1 MGRTLPPFR
10 PALEHEIE
18 QWKDFERGL
27 RAADKPIFQ
36 TMMNHARTHAD
47 AGSLV
52 IKGLVSEIILMSI
65 CFEHEKMIA
74 DLKTKIEVL
83 EATISDLKEIQ
94 STEHAKK

>member
-27 RAADKPIFQ
+27 RAGDKPIFQ
-36 TMMNHARTHAD
+36 TMMNHARMHAD

-52 IKGLVSEIILMSI
+52 NKGLVSEIILVSI
-65 CFEHEKMIA
+65 CFEHEKTIA
-74 DLKTKIEVL
+74 ELKAKIAGL
-83 EATISDLKEIQ
+83 EASLKELERKNEEK
-94 STEHAKK
+94 S